1 MNQESLKHNCS
12 HVVPGACVPYEGEI
26 PEWSELSERR
36 ECVTVGEV
44 LEDIY
49 KAITEIRE
57 AIDVRDIGDDCVA
70 IDGDKTIAKAFYA
83 LESKVCSLS

>member
-1 MNQESLKHNCS
+1 M
-12 HVVPGACVPYEGEI
+12 PGACVPYEGDI

-49 KAITEIRE
+49 KALTEIRD
-57 AIDVRDIGDDCVA
+57 AIDMRDLGNDCLSV
-70 IDGDKTIAKAFYA
+70 DGDKTVAKILFA
-83 LESKVCSLS
+83 LENKICGS

>member
-1 MNQESLKHNCS
+1 MNQEDLKRNCS
-12 HVVPGACVPYEGEI
+12 HVVPGACVPYEGDI

-49 KAITEIRE
+49 KTLTEIRE
-57 AIDVRDIGDDCVA
+57 AIDMRDLGNDCLSV
-70 IDGDKTIAKAFYA
+70 DGDKTVARILFA
-83 LESKVCSLS
+83 LENKVCGS

>member
-1 MNQESLKHNCS
+1 M
-12 HVVPGACVPYEGEI
+12 PGACVPYEGEI

-49 KAITEIRE
+49 KAITEIRG
-57 AIDVRDIGDDCVA
+57 AIDMRDLGNDCLSV
-70 IDGDKTIAKAFYA
+70 DGDKTVAKILFA
-83 LESKVCSLS
+83 LENKICGS

>member
-1 MNQESLKHNCS
+1 MSQEDLKRNCS

-49 KAITEIRE
+49 KAITEIRD
-57 AIDVRDIGDDCVA
+57 AIDMRDLGNDCLSV
-70 IDGDKTIAKAFYA
+70 DGDKTVAKILFA
-83 LESKVCSLS
+83 LENKICGS